1 MKGDAVDKGEVTVS
15 SSLCEEA
22 FSGMIFKMLATETT
36 TERLPDNSLNKYHH
50 TGKKECFRWKM
61 YGVCTFIMVDRIL

>member
-36 TERLPDNSLNKYHH
+36 TERLPDNSLNKSSYR
-50 TGKKECFRWKM
+50 KERM
-61 YGVCTFIMVDRIL
+61 L